1 MIKSFSRICIFNF
14 GILLLSV
21 LFLNSCSETTQISGN
36 EVKQNGQIENPKRTE
51 LGTTDTVFLEQSY
64 ITESLDF
71 ALYNAWLQLNDALA
85 LADPTMKYNSNKTQ
99 EAIATAQNLFL
110 QELER
115 EKHLKTYNISNT
127 MYGIKN

>member
-1 MIKSFSRICIFNF
+1 M
-14 GILLLSV
+14 LSV